1 MATVDV
7 SLFDPQRHRIDALT
21 KRFGDALSGF
31 FVGAKLALQHEN
43 HAHPRLLLLSRVTPA
58 SRLGFHIYID
68 SNRHLSKLTSLRETQ
83 GDSHS
88 LIRSVAS

>member
-43 HAHPRLLLLSRVTPA
+43 HAHPRLLLLSRRVG
-58 SRLGFHIYID
+58 LGSI
-68 SNRHLSKLTSLRETQ
+68 ST
-83 GDSHS
+83 
-88 LIRSVAS
+88 LIAIVIFQS